1 VPPEVLAWFRRVV
14 ERAVLVEFNHFIA
27 AGQLAERVT
36 QLGQVDSIRDVAD
49 FAGMNV

>member
-1 VPPEVLAWFRRVV
+1 MLI
-14 ERAVLVEFNHFIA
+14 EFDRFIS

-36 QLGQVDSIRDVAD
+36 QLGQLESLADLTD